1 MNVIDSKKI
10 DYFTIYDNPEYD
22 ACWGIAKAKDN
33 KIYISI
39 CMEFVPGAVGQL
51 YSFDIDKEI
60 LERVVDLSI
69 VTGDDP
75 KHGRAP
81 QGKVHF
87 SLCPASD
94 LKIYAAT
101 HVTPPPI
108 GLPFQY
114 DAYGTM
120 NDGYRYFEGSHLFY
134 YDSVSGEIIDF
145 GVIIPRQ
152 GVGTMLLDEN
162 VERFFGITY
171 PLGHL
176 FTCNLKG
183 RDLID
188 LGKVTEYYLLS
199 IIKYDDETIY
209 FISSDGRIVSVNPK
223 TFKVT
228 FTDIILPNSSRKN
241 NIAYMSMSDSVVG
254 PDGKVYCSLY
264 GHTNVYRFWPEK
276 GKIVV
281 EDMGYPYDE
290 EIDARFTRPRALV
303 FDKSGNLYYI
313 VVKKYES
320 YMVSL
325 NIENNSIRNY
335 GAIIKDDIKGTGW
348 RMVIDDK
355 GRIYFADVGQI
366 PVNLWRFNPNK

>member
-33 KIYISI
+33 KIYIPI
-39 CMEFVPGAVGQL
+39 CKEFVPGAVGQL

-60 LERVVDLSI
+60 FEHVLDLSI

-101 HVTPPPI
+101 HMTPPPI
-108 GLPFQY
+108 GVPFQN
-114 DAYGTM
+114 DPYGTM

-134 YDSVSGEIIDF
+134 YDSVSGEIVDF
-145 GVIIPRQ
+145 GVIIPHQ
-152 GVGTMLLDEN
+152 GVGVLLLDEN

-183 RDLID
+183 QDLID
-188 LGKVTEYYLLS
+188 LGKVSENYLLS

-209 FISSDGRIVSVNPK
+209 FVSSDGRIVSINPK

-228 FTDIILPNSSRKN
+228 FTDIFLPNSRLN
-241 NIAYMSMSDSVVG
+241 NIAYMSMCDSVLG
-254 PDGKVYCSLY
+254 PDGKIYCSLY
-264 GHTNVYRFWPEK
+264 GHTNVCRFWSEK
-276 GKIVV
+276 GKIIV

-290 EIDARFTRPRALV
+290 EIDARYTRPRALV
-303 FDKSGNLYYI
+303 FDKSNNLYYI

-325 NIENNSIRNY
+325 NIENNSIKNY
-335 GAIIKDDIKGTGW
+335 GAIIKDGIKGTGW